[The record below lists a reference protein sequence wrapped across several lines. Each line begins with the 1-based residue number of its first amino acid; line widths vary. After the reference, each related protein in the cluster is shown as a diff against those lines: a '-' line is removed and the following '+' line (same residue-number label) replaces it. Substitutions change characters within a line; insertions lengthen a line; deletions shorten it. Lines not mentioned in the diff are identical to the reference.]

1 MGTDCCCWDPGMPGV
16 DGDPVLF
23 VGVPGVCCGVP
34 GESCVSVSRYCV
46 LYFTSPRQGKKSE
59 K

>member
-34 GESCVSVSRYCV
+34 GESCVCQCV
-46 LYFTSPRQGKKSE
+46 
-59 K
+59 